1 MVMALL
7 NRDAVVAH
15 PLRSGLIWA
24 TLTAVLAMLIT
35 SLVGVRTYS
44 LDEAP
49 KLLVI
54 WAIAGVVWGYATRWA
69 LLRKAGRAN

>member
-1 MVMALL
+1 MVMTLL
-7 NRDAVVAH
+7 NREAIVAH

-24 TLTAVLAMLIT
+24 ALTAVLAILIT
-35 SLVGVRTYS
+35 SLVGVRAYS

-54 WAIAGVVWGYATRWA
+54 WAIAGAAWGYTTRWT
-69 LLRKAGRAN
+69 LRRKAGKAD